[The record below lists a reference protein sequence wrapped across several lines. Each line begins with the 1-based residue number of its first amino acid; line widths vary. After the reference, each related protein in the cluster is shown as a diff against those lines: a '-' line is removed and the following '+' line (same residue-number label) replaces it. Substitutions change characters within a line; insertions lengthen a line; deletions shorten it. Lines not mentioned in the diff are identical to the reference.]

1 MNERWSHTPDGL
13 ARARGVGVEFPG
25 IPGAWNA
32 ITDVPGI
39 EVGVTTLIEGDNV
52 RTGVTAIIPRR
63 SDLGDPCAAGIHVL
77 NGNGEMTGAAW
88 IAESGTMTGP
98 VCITN
103 THAVGVAHAGIVE
116 WVADRHPEL
125 GESWLLPVVAETW
138 DGMLNEINRQHLTT
152 DHVVAA
158 LEAATQG
165 PVQEGSVGGGTGM
178 VCYGYKGGNGTASRL
193 VEHGGET
200 YTVGVFLQANFG
212 RRNELT
218 IRGRHLG
225 ASLPPDD
232 GRPETAQGAGSVI
245 VIVATDAPLLP
256 DQCRAL
262 ARRVTIGLARTGTH
276 GSHTSGDI
284 FLALSTGNPG
294 GFGANADALGEA
306 SRPLDRLEFVPW
318 ASINPFFAAV
328 VHATEEAV
336 VNALIANRAMT
347 GYRNHHVAAFPH
359 DALSSSHGAS

>member
-1 MNERWSHTPDGL
+1 MSERWLQTPDGL
-13 ARARGVGVEFPG
+13 TRARGAGIEFPG
-25 IPGAWNA
+25 TPGEWNA
-32 ITDVPGI
+32 ITDVPGV

-52 RTGVTAIIPRR
+52 RTGVTAIHPRR
-63 SDLGDPCAAGIHVL
+63 ANPGDPCAAGVHVL
-77 NGNGEMTGAAW
+77 NGNGEMTGVSW

-98 VCITN
+98 ICITN
-103 THAVGVAHAGIVE
+103 THAVGMAHAGIVE
-116 WVADRHPEL
+116 WVAERHPEL
-125 GESWLLPVVAETW
+125 GASWLLPVVAETW
-138 DGMLNEINRQHLTT
+138 DGMLNEINRQHLTVG
-152 DHVVAA
+152 HVAA
-158 LEAATQG
+158 ALDGAIRG

-193 VEHGGET
+193 VDYGGET
-200 YTVGVFLQANFG
+200 YTVGVLLQANFG

-225 ASLPPDD
+225 ETLPSDED
-232 GRPETAQGAGSVI
+232 RPEPVQGAGSVI

-294 GFGANADALGEA
+294 GFGANAEALSGA
-306 SRPLDRLEFVPW
+306 SRPLDRLEFIPW
-318 ASINPFFAAV
+318 SSINPFFAAV
-328 VHATEEAV
+328 VQATEEAV
-336 VNALIANRAMT
+336 VNALVANRPMT
-347 GYRNHHVAAFPH
+347 GYRGHHVPAFPH
-359 DALSSSHGAS
+359 DALTT